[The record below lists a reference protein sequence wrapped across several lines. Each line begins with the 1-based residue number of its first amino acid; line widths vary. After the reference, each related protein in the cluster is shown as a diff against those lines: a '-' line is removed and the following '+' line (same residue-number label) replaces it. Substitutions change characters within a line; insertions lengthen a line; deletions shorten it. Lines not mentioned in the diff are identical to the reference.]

1 MARRTV
7 GTVSIF
13 GIAAAVAVVMVT
25 PLTAHAGITCAP
37 GTTTLVRAVG
47 SQTAPMLVP
56 AQVHATICSQNGSI
70 VAIIP
75 AFQAVGPA
83 SAPMI
88 VPMSTNVKTCVP
100 ATVVI
105 TPTVGSGLSAP
116 AQLVQISPG
125 VFAIN
130 LASVASPATPVVVTS
145 VPTALT
151 CF

>member
-1 MARRTV
+1 MARLIIAF
-7 GTVSIF
+7 VSILA
-13 GIAAAVAVVMVT
+13 IAAAA
-25 PLTAHAGITCAP
+25 PLMLTVPAAAQTAITCAP
-37 GTTTLVRAVG
+37 GTTALVRAVG

-56 AQVHATICSQNGSI
+56 AQVHATICSQNGNI

-75 AFQAVGPA
+75 AFQALGP
-83 SAPMI
+83 SGAPMI
-88 VPMSTNVKTCVP
+88 VPNSTNIKQCVP
-100 ATVVI
+100 ATVVA

-130 LASVASPATPVVVTS
+130 AASLVSPTTPVVVSS
-145 VPTALT
+145 VPTVLT

>member
-88 VPMSTNVKTCVP
+88 IPMSTNVKTCVP

-130 LASVASPATPVVVTS
+130 LASVASPATAVVVTP

>member
-1 MARRTV
+1 MARRIV
-7 GTVSIF
+7 GLVSILS
-13 GIAAAVAVVMVT
+13 IAAAVPVMMVLPAAAQT
-25 PLTAHAGITCAP
+25 GITCAP
-37 GTTTLVRAVG
+37 GTTALVRAVG

-75 AFQAVGPA
+75 AFRTVGP
-83 SAPMI
+83 SGAPLI
-88 VPMSTNVKTCVP
+88 VPNSTNIKQCVP
-100 ATVVI
+100 ATVVA

-130 LASVASPATPVVVTS
+130 AASLVSPATPIVVSS
-145 VPTALT
+145 VPTVLT